1 MEDAEGAR
9 EVQEQPEGPEFHM
22 EDAEGA
28 REVQEQSEGPQP
40 QGRAG
45 RDRRRLQL
53 WQWNRIYPRGPY
65 TPRNIPFTG
74 NEGMQ
79 QPLSPNPTAEDF
91 FKLYINEDIIDH
103 IVTQTNLYAQQYIER
118 EQNNLRPHSLVKQ
131 WKPTDRQEMIAFL
144 AMLIMMGIIHKPRI
158 NMYWSKDSLLSTPV
172 FGQLVGRDRFL
183 LLLRFLHFANN
194 RDYNA
199 ADPNRDKLYK
209 IREVSDMIKRR
220 CSEVYY
226 PGKKL
231 SVDESLVLFKGRFS
245 FKQYIKS
252 KRARFGIKLFQLC
265 TPDGIVLDYIIYH
278 GSMIPELVVL
288 EDSLTTERII
298 VTLMQNY
305 LGKGHQLYVDNFYT
319 SMSLAKHLLQNDTYI
334 I

>member
-1 MEDAEGAR
+1 MEDAEGAREVQEQLEGPEVQEQPEGPEFHMVRMEYAEGAR
-9 EVQEQPEGPEFHM
+9 EVQEQPEGPEFRM
-22 EDAEGA
+22 EDAAA
-28 REVQEQSEGPQP
+28 RVVQEQPEGPQP
-40 QGRAG
+40 QGRAS

-79 QPLSPNPTAEDF
+79 QPLPPNPTAEDF

-118 EQNNLRPHSLVKQ
+118 EQNNLRPHSVVKQ

-172 FGQLVGRDRFL
+172 FGQLMGRDRFL

-226 PGKKL
+226 PGK
-231 SVDESLVLFKGRFS
+231 
-245 FKQYIKS
+245 
-252 KRARFGIKLFQLC
+252 
-265 TPDGIVLDYIIYH
+265 
-278 GSMIPELVVL
+278 
-288 EDSLTTERII
+288 
-298 VTLMQNY
+298 N
-305 LGKGHQLYVDNFYT
+305 
-319 SMSLAKHLLQNDTYI
+319 
-334 I
+334 